1 MYILNYT
8 FFKNRYVVAIF
19 LENMTVLWTY
29 SWTYSIGIT
38 IIKYVRT

>member
-29 SWTYSIGIT
+29 SIGIT